1 MVNVLI
7 VEDQRMIR
15 SLLESYVAKEDG
27 YKLYLSISGAG
38 QAAEI
43 CKNAHIDLVL
53 MDVQTEQR
61 ENGLHAAAEIK
72 KLKLNTKIIIITS
85 LVDYEVLK
93 KAKSSGADS
102 LWYKDGDED
111 TLMDIVRRT
120 MQGEHI
126 FPDSPPD
133 VQIGTAQSSQFTKSE
148 LKVLRYIVRGLSYSK
163 IAELMEIEPSTVK
176 FHVSNMLQKTNLDN
190 KLQLALAVSDVKL
203 ISDMTDIDE

>member
-15 SLLESYVAKEDG
+15 SLLESYITKEDG
-27 YKLYLSISGAG
+27 YELYLSISGAG

-43 CKNAHIDLVL
+43 CKNANIDLVL
-53 MDVQTEQR
+53 MDVQTEHR
-61 ENGLHAAAEIK
+61 ESGLHAAAEIK
-72 KLKLNTKIIIITS
+72 KLKPNTKIIIITS

-120 MQGEHI
+120 MHGEHI
-126 FPDSPPD
+126 FPDRPPD

-203 ISDMTDIDE
+203 ISDMTDMDE

>member
-15 SLLESYVAKEDG
+15 SLLESYIAKEDG

-53 MDVQTEQR
+53 MDVQTEHR
-61 ENGLHAAAEIK
+61 ENGLHATAEIK

-85 LVDYEVLK
+85 LVDYEILK

-111 TLMDIVRRT
+111 TLMDVIRRT

-126 FPDSPPD
+126 FPDRPPD

-203 ISDMTDIDE
+203 ISDMTDMDE

>member
-15 SLLESYVAKEDG
+15 SLLESYIAKEDG
-27 YKLYLSISGAG
+27 YELYLSISGAG

-43 CKNAHIDLVL
+43 CKNANIDLVL
-53 MDVQTEQR
+53 MDVQTEHR
-61 ENGLHAAAEIK
+61 ESGLHAAAEIK
-72 KLKLNTKIIIITS
+72 KLKPNTKIIIITS

-126 FPDSPPD
+126 FPDRPPD

-203 ISDMTDIDE
+203 ISDMTDMDE

>member
-15 SLLESYVAKEDG
+15 SLLESYIAKEDG
-27 YKLYLSISGAG
+27 YELYLSISGAG

-43 CKNAHIDLVL
+43 CKNANIDLVL
-53 MDVQTEQR
+53 MDVQTEHR
-61 ENGLHAAAEIK
+61 ESGLHAAAEIK
-72 KLKLNTKIIIITS
+72 KLKPNTKIIIITS

-126 FPDSPPD
+126 FPDRPPD

-203 ISDMTDIDE
+203 ISNMTDMDE

>member
-15 SLLESYVAKEDG
+15 SLLESYIAKEDG
-27 YKLYLSISGAG
+27 YELYLSISGAG

-53 MDVQTEQR
+53 MDVQTEHR

-111 TLMDIVRRT
+111 TLMDVIRRT

-126 FPDSPPD
+126 FPDRPPD

>member
-15 SLLESYVAKEDG
+15 SLLESYIAKEDG
-27 YKLYLSISGAG
+27 YELYLSISGAG

-53 MDVQTEQR
+53 MDVQTEHR
-61 ENGLHAAAEIK
+61 ESGLHAAAEIK
-72 KLKLNTKIIIITS
+72 KLKPNAKIIIITS

-126 FPDSPPD
+126 FPDRPPD

-203 ISDMTDIDE
+203 ISDMTDMDE

>member
-15 SLLESYVAKEDG
+15 SLLESYIAKEDG
-27 YKLYLSISGAG
+27 YELYLSISGAG

-53 MDVQTEQR
+53 MDVQTEHR

-72 KLKLNTKIIIITS
+72 KLKPNTKIIIITS

-126 FPDSPPD
+126 FPDRPPD

-176 FHVSNMLQKTNLDN
+176 FHVSNMLQKTNLEN

-203 ISDMTDIDE
+203 ISDMTDMGE

>member
-15 SLLESYVAKEDG
+15 SLLESYIAKEDG
-27 YKLYLSISGAG
+27 YELYLSISGAG

-53 MDVQTEQR
+53 MDVQTEHR

-72 KLKLNTKIIIITS
+72 KLKPNAKMIIITS

-120 MQGEHI
+120 MQDEHI
-126 FPDSPPD
+126 FPDRPPD

>member
-15 SLLESYVAKEDG
+15 SLLESYIAKEDG

-53 MDVQTEQR
+53 MDVQTEHR
-61 ENGLHAAAEIK
+61 ESGLHAAAEIK
-72 KLKLNTKIIIITS
+72 KHKPNTKIIIITS

-111 TLMDIVRRT
+111 TLMDVIRRT

-126 FPDSPPD
+126 FPDRPPN
-133 VQIGTAQSSQFTKSE
+133 VPIGTAQSSQFTKSE

-176 FHVSNMLQKTNLDN
+176 FHVSNMLQKTNLEN

>member
-15 SLLESYVAKEDG
+15 SLLESYIAKEDG
-27 YKLYLSISGAG
+27 YELYLSISGAG

-53 MDVQTEQR
+53 MDVQTEHR

-72 KLKLNTKIIIITS
+72 KLKPNTKIIIITS

-126 FPDSPPD
+126 FPDRPPD

-203 ISDMTDIDE
+203 ISDMTDMDE